1 MQIQIDA
8 KKIAISAYVALSALY
23 IAYTFAIDF
32 RDGLL
37 RNAFEAGR
45 TETVNALIAKATDGK
60 CEAFNV
66 FSGEKKVD
74 LVNVACLQKSPDAS
88 ATPQTVAPVSK

>member
-1 MQIQIDA
+1 MQIQLDA
-8 KKIAISAYVALSALY
+8 KKIALTGYVALSALY
-23 IAYTFAIDF
+23 IAYAVAIDF

-37 RNAFEAGR
+37 RNAYETGR

-74 LVNVACLQKSPDAS
+74 LVNVACLQKSPDTSAS
-88 ATPQTVAPVSK
+88 PQTAAPVSK

>member
-1 MQIQIDA
+1 MQIQLDA
-8 KKIAISAYVALSALY
+8 KKIAITGYVALSALY
-23 IAYTFAIDF
+23 IAYSVAVDF
-32 RDGLL
+32 KDGIL
-37 RNAFEAGR
+37 RNAYEAGR

-74 LVNVACLQKSPDAS
+74 LVNVACLQKTSDAS
-88 ATPQTVAPVSK
+88 VTKPAASSK

>member
-1 MQIQIDA
+1 MQIQLDA
-8 KKIAISAYVALSALY
+8 KKIALTGYVAVSALY
-23 IAYTFAIDF
+23 IAYSIAIGF

-37 RNAFEAGR
+37 RNAYETGR

-66 FSGEKKVD
+66 YSGEKKVD
-74 LVNVACLQKSPDAS
+74 LVNVECLQKAPTAQESEKPAS
-88 ATPQTVAPVSK
+88 K

>member
-8 KKIAISAYVALSALY
+8 KKIAVVAYVAVSALY
-23 IAYTFAIDF
+23 IAYTVVIDF

-37 RNAFEAGR
+37 RNAYEAGR

-66 FSGEKKVD
+66 FSGDKKVD
-74 LVNVACLQKSPDAS
+74 LVNVACLQKTAAPEAS
-88 ATPQTVAPVSK
+88 QESQKPAAK

>member
-1 MQIQIDA
+1 MQIQLDA
-8 KKIAISAYVALSALY
+8 KKIALTGYVAVSALY
-23 IAYTFAIDF
+23 IAYSVAIGF

-37 RNAFEAGR
+37 RNAYETGR

-66 FSGEKKVD
+66 YSGDKKVD
-74 LVNVACLQKSPDAS
+74 LVNVACLQKPSDSPTTQES
-88 ATPQTVAPVSK
+88 AKPAAK

>member
-1 MQIQIDA
+1 MQIQLDT
-8 KKIAISAYVALSALY
+8 KKIALTGYVVLSALY
-23 IAYTFAIDF
+23 IAYSLAIGF

-37 RNAFEAGR
+37 RNAYETGR

-66 FSGEKKVD
+66 FSGDKKVD
-74 LVNVACLQKSPDAS
+74 LVNVACLQKTTDVPT
-88 ATPQTVAPVSK
+88 ATENGKPKAE